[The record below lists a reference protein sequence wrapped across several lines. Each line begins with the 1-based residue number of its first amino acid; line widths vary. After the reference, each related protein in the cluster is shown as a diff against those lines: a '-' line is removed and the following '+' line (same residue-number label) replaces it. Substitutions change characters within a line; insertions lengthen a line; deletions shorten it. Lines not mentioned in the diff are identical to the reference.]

1 MITEAIYSLLKNDK
15 RLKETTITQ
24 YATTQIN
31 NSIVFTVIPQS
42 SDKIKESYRVEVT
55 CIDTDYG
62 HAMEL
67 LETVK
72 DILLTFGDDQLTDK
86 ILSVVQNGGSSLKN
100 ESTKTYHLA
109 AYFDIKKLV

>member
-1 MITEAIYSLLKNDK
+1 MIAKEIYTLLTTDG
-15 RLKETTITQ
+15 RLKDVSITQ
-24 YATTQIN
+24 YATRTIHR
-31 NSIVFTVIPQS
+31 SIIFNVIPQS

-72 DILLTFGDDQLTDK
+72 DILLTFGDNQLTDK